1 MCELFLSITRS
12 NIENYAGDTSLYKCE
27 TNLIE
32 VDTKIK
38 IESLKVFKWF
48 WKNYLKED
56 DTKSHFILRLIL

>member
-1 MCELFLSITRS
+1 MCEPFLFITKS
-12 NIENYAGDTSLYKCE
+12 NIANYTDDTSLYKCE

-38 IESLKVFKWF
+38 IESLKALKWL